1 MEQPYGVRLVSDLQR
16 AVRLF
21 SLSTGGAARAVVDTV
36 GEGVGGMV
44 SVASSVPLLHE
55 MPARLQL
62 DSLRSWPLR
71 DGRTYYKLLDQ
82 TRSDGA
88 YSLTYKPDR
97 TDGAR

>member
-1 MEQPYGVRLVSDLQR
+1 
-16 AVRLF
+16 
-21 SLSTGGAARAVVDTV
+21 
-36 GEGVGGMV
+36 MV

-88 YSLTYKPDR
+88 YSLTYKPDPGR
-97 TDGAR
+97 TAQGECLSTQVSVVVCHRLLRSYSVYLSK